1 VKNYGLILLIFMGLG
16 TTACKNPAP
25 TPPVYLHEALPP
37 IDTLI
42 LSDQKVVIHLGQNG
56 LPTMIYPLDEKQI
69 LNGTAVEFREN
80 GGLLS
85 VSHWKDGMKEGSAW
99 AIGEEQ
105 IIHQLFCR
113 GKLIYEAN
121 YLEREKFGNK
131 LYPTVVEEFFFEDK
145 YYSKIRFP
153 MPYPGK
159 VKLDVLGYQSV
170 ISPLPDQTFQLVIN
184 DALDLTEYNLE
195 LTYQPAVQ
203 DSILGVS
210 YTYKHVVYEE

>member
-1 VKNYGLILLIFMGLG
+1 MKNYGLILLILLGLG
-16 TTACKNPAP
+16 VFACKNPAP
-25 TPPVYLHEALPP
+25 TPPASLHEALPP

-56 LPTMIYPLDEKQI
+56 LPTMVYPLDEKRI
-69 LNGTAVEFREN
+69 LNGTAVEFREH

-85 VSHWKDGMKEGSAW
+85 VSHWKDGRKEGSAW
-99 AIGEEQ
+99 VIEQEQ

-113 GKLIYEAN
+113 GKLIYEAD
-121 YLEREKFGNK
+121 YLERAKFGNK

-153 MPYPGK
+153 LSYAGK
-159 VKLDVLGYQSV
+159 FKLNVLGYQSV

-203 DSILGVS
+203 DTLLGVS